1 MKVTRSRSPKVW
13 SIGSAWASVLLA
25 GALALLAGCQ
35 PIVAPA
41 NQPEIAMPAIS
52 QEQTDAIDAI
62 VEGMMIDLGV
72 PGTAL
77 GIVQNGELVF
87 AKGYGVTEI
96 GMDNPVTPQTVFN
109 LASVAKT
116 LTATAVM
123 QLVEQGKVDLNEPVT
138 TYLPYFEMA
147 DERYQDLTVR
157 HVMTHRTG
165 LPEFEWT
172 APGFYDNPDN
182 EDGALERFVRSLS
195 DDALSSA
202 PGEEFAYGTLNYAVL
217 GEIIANASG
226 ESYND
231 YIRRHLLEPLAMDA
245 THQLY
250 DELDFTKLASL
261 HIPGPDGGW
270 IVNPIFPYA
279 RVEGPGGHF
288 YTSLED
294 MAQYAI
300 VHLRQGSGD
309 NALLSPESYAQM
321 WTKVSDSPFPP
332 PDTGY
337 GMGWMMGEHGG
348 HRVVGHSGI
357 DLGYNAFMSLLPDD
371 DMALIILANQSDA
384 VNLTSLPAF
393 FMRDPILDI
402 LLGTTSAP

>member
-1 MKVTRSRSPKVW
+1 
-13 SIGSAWASVLLA
+13 
-25 GALALLAGCQ
+25 
-35 PIVAPA
+35 
-41 NQPEIAMPAIS
+41 MPAIA
-52 QEQTDAIDAI
+52 QGQTDAIDAV
-62 VEGMMIDLGV
+62 VEGMMADLGV

-77 GIVQNGELVF
+77 GIMQNGELVY

-96 GMDNPVTPQTVFN
+96 GTDNPVTAQTIFN
-109 LASVAKT
+109 TASVAKT
-116 LTATAVM
+116 LTATAIM
-123 QLVEQGKVDLNEPVT
+123 QLVEQGKIDLDDPVT
-138 TYLPYFEMA
+138 SYLPYFTMA
-147 DERYQDLTVR
+147 DERYRNLTVR
-157 HVMTHRTG
+157 NVMTHRTG
-165 LPEFEWT
+165 LPEFDWT

-182 EDGALERFVRSLS
+182 EDGALERFIRSLS
-195 DDALSSA
+195 DDVLSSA

-226 ESYND
+226 ESYTD
-231 YIRRHLLEPLAMDA
+231 YIRNHILTPLGMDA

-250 DELDFTKLASL
+250 GELDFTKLASL

-270 IVNPIFPYA
+270 IVNPVFPYA
-279 RVEGPGGHF
+279 RIEGPGGHF

-300 VHLRQGSGD
+300 VHLRQGAGD
-309 NALLSPESYAQM
+309 NALLSPASYQQM
-321 WTKVSDSPFPP
+321 WTKVSDTPFPP

-337 GMGWMMGEHGG
+337 GMGWMIGEHGG
-348 HRVVGHSGI
+348 HRVVGHAGI

-402 LLGTTSAP
+402 LLGTSAAP